1 MPRGGV
7 KGNSGGK
14 KGRSGRKPN
23 QHELTV
29 RQLMDENWPPEQR
42 AAMVKA
48 WGERAA
54 QGDLEAGKLLMAYT
68 YGKPVEHRRVEL
80 VGIDAA
86 RAALQEFLAEHPKA
100 KLKDVAPI
108 YAEQFGV
115 SEEELIEELIS
126 EAVN

>member
-1 MPRGGV
+1 MAGV
-7 KGNSGGK
+7 KGKGGQ
-14 KGRSGRKPN
+14 KGRSGRKPK
-23 QHELTV
+23 QHELSV
-29 RQLMDENWPPEQR
+29 QQLMDENWPPEQR

-68 YGKPVEHRRVEL
+68 YGKPVEHRKVEL
-80 VGIDAA
+80 VGVDAA
-86 RAALQEFLAEHPKA
+86 RAALLEFLAEHPKA

-115 SEEELIEELIS
+115 PEEELIT